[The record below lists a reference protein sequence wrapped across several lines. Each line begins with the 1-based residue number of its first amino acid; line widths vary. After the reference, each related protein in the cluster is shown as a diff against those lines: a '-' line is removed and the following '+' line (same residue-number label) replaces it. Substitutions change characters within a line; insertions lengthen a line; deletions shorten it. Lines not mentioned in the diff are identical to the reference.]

1 MRKLTLVVAFLAL
14 TGILAGAVIAAT
26 ISGTAHGDVLR
37 GTAAADTIHGNAGN
51 DTIYGNAGND
61 KLYGGAGNDKLY
73 GGAGNDKLYGG
84 AGNDYLVG
92 GAGSDVIS
100 CGAGIDTVLKDA
112 NDRVGKDCEIVKGG
126 ALQKGVAKPGH
137 YIGKT
142 SQMEKVEFT
151 VSSDGRYMPSG
162 TWWYNLSCD
171 PPDRISPNENFFV
184 RDGAPL
190 LLSVSG
196 TAGGTSDNISDDPDF
211 TTALVWAMTVTKNG
225 TASGSFKVNQTRI
238 QEGTTFTCWS
248 SEQTWTAAWVDNNTA
263 KIPH

>member
-1 MRKLTLVVAFLAL
+1 MRKLTPLVALLTL

-26 ISGTAHGDVLR
+26 ISGTAGGDVLR

-51 DTIYGNAGND
+51 DTLYGNGGND
-61 KLYGGAGNDKLY
+61 KLYGD
-73 GGAGNDKLYGG
+73 AGNDKLYGG

-92 GAGSDVIS
+92 GAGSDVFS
-100 CGAGIDTVLKDA
+100 CGAGKDTVLKDA

-151 VSSDGRYMPSG
+151 VSSGGRYMPSG
-162 TWWYNLSCD
+162 TWWFNLSCD

-184 RDGAPL
+184 RNGTPI
-190 LLSVSG
+190 LLSVGG
-196 TAGGTSDNISDDPDF
+196 TAGGASDDISDKPEI
-211 TTALVWAMTVTKNG
+211 TTALVWKITVTKNG
-225 TASGSFKVNQTRI
+225 TASGSFKVDQTRI

-248 SEQTWTAAWVDNNTA
+248 SDQTWTATWVDNNFTP
-263 KIPH
+263 IPH